1 MPRKKHPREWF
12 KLYANT
18 RHVFDSLSDEAVGQA
33 VKYALHYF
41 VTGEEPPDTMGPITR
56 IGFDV
61 LRSAADEAIADYE
74 EAVANGSKGP
84 VAKAAKMESGE
95 GG

>member
-12 KLYANT
+12 KLHANT
-18 RHVFDSLSDEAVGQA
+18 RHVFNSLSDDAVGQG
-33 VKYALHYF
+33 VKCALNYF
-41 VTGEEPPDTMGPITR
+41 VTGEEPPDTMGPLPKIV
-56 IGFDV
+56 FDV

-74 EAVANGSKGP
+74 AAVANGSKGP
-84 VAKAAKMESGE
+84 AAKEAKNAEGE